1 MQIVGKCRNCGEYDF
16 TINADGTIRCERC
29 GRTAEIKTLET
40 FRYADAKPGDLVDAD
55 VVMSAMNALP
65 PVSMRKAC
73 AQLGE
78 PYSHWKDPDT
88 GKLRPVYAT
97 FRRVEGDWAEGTW
110 EFQGYCFLGETEERG
125 REPIYVGL

>member
-1 MQIVGKCRNCGEYDF
+1 M
-16 TINADGTIRCERC
+16 
-29 GRTAEIKTLET
+29 AEIKTLET

-97 FRRVEGDWAEGTW
+97 FRCVEGDWAEGTW